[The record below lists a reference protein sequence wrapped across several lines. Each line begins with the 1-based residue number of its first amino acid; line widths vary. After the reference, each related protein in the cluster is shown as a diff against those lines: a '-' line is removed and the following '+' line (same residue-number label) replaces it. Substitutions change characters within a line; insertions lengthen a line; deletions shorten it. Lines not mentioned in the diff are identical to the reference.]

1 MLIVIDLNQYLL
13 ISSLSLILYTLL
25 INSLTK
31 EILKYYK
38 LYHFCSTLD
47 YKAFSLIIYINHLH
61 IFLYIFFY
69 NIDIDLKY

>member
-38 LYHFCSTLD
+38 LYRFCSTLD
-47 YKAFSLIIYINHLH
+47 YKAFSLIIYINH
-61 IFLYIFFY
+61 
-69 NIDIDLKY
+69 